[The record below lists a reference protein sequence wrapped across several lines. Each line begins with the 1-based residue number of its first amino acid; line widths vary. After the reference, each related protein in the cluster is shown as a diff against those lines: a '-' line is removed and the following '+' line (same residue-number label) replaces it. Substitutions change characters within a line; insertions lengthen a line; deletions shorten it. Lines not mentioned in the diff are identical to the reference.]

1 MERRVEHKTSRT
13 AEMTC
18 LSRAASFYE
27 KDPLYKSNDFIA
39 PILLP
44 KSMKPIVRF
53 APTRSLFMNKIAP
66 KGIYEYVIARTK
78 YIDEVFRSAIDK
90 NFDQILI
97 FGAGFDSRGI
107 RLNNSKTKIFELDA
121 PPTQMAKINQYHNR
135 KIEIPKNL
143 IFIPIDFEKETLA
156 QKLSV
161 SGFKKYKRSLFVLEG
176 LLMYLQGE
184 SVHET
189 FKVISEYAGKGSIV
203 VFDYIHSSV
212 LQGDSQS
219 YGQKEIIKMVS
230 DSDEKWNFGLEKDK
244 INEFLDKYG
253 LTLCENNDS
262 EDLENKYFKNEDGD
276 IVGKINETHCIAIAE
291 KNSLPT

>member
-18 LSRAASFYE
+18 VSRASSYFEKNSFY
-27 KDPLYKSNDFIA
+27 KSDDFIA
-39 PILLP
+39 PKLLP
-44 KSMKPIVRF
+44 TLMMPIVRF
-53 APTRSLFMNKIAP
+53 PPTRSFFMNRLAP

-78 YIDEVFRSAIDK
+78 FIDEAFRNAINQ

-107 RLNNSKTKIFELDA
+107 RFTSDKSKTKIFELDA

-156 QKLSV
+156 QKLSA

-176 LLMYLQGE
+176 LLMYLQEE
-184 SVHET
+184 SVRET

-212 LQGDSQS
+212 LQGNSQS

-244 INEFLDKYG
+244 INDFLDKYG

-276 IVGKINETHCIAIAE
+276 IVGKINETHCIAIA
-291 KNSLPT
+291 KMI